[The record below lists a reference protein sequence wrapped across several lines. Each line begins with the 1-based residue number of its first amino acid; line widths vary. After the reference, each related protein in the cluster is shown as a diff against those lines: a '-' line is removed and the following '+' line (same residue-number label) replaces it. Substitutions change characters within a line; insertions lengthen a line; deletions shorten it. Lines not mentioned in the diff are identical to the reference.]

1 MICGLVSY
9 EIKFWGS
16 MTWDW
21 FWLFLLLFLNDEK
34 NTLKFNMR
42 NYRKDSDPSAS
53 EKEEKYSKKKFQ
65 GSVAFGESTLT
76 LQVLE

>member
-1 MICGLVSY
+1 
-9 EIKFWGS
+9 
-16 MTWDW
+16 
-21 FWLFLLLFLNDEK
+21 
-34 NTLKFNMR
+34 MR